1 MKSQRRIVPS
11 FWNPWLVLR
20 MRMVSSLTLH
30 SWTNCAASKSNKPH
44 PRSYQKT
51 FLKKY
56 IISNSSKICVT
67 TSTLGQKHGGPK
79 KPTKNRKYFLGTYR
93 TTSHKDENMGIR
105 SCKFSDLNFSEIMAK
120 MEL

>member
-1 MKSQRRIVPS
+1 MG
-11 FWNPWLVLR
+11 
-20 MRMVSSLTLH
+20 LH

-67 TSTLGQKHGGPK
+67 TSTLGQKHGGPE
-79 KPTKNRKYFLGTYR
+79 KPTKNRKYFLGTER
-93 TTSHKDENMGIR
+93 HLIKMKNMGIR

-120 MEL
+120 WNCKFNVNVHTISLCIVKKKFT

>member
-1 MKSQRRIVPS
+1 MGEIPKEDCTKLLESLAGAEDEDG
-11 FWNPWLVLR
+11 FF
-20 MRMVSSLTLH
+20 LTLH

-56 IISNSSKICVT
+56 IISNSSKICVI

-79 KPTKNRKYFLGTYR
+79 NRQKNRKYFLGTER
-93 TTSHKDENMGIR
+93 HLIKMKIWESEVA
-105 SCKFSDLNFSEIMAK
+105 NFLI
-120 MEL
+120 